1 MRVYRLESRADV
13 DTIAGSID
21 TRTAVL
27 KFSRS
32 GSRTVLSRSFAT
44 APLKLFATRACGCA
58 CWVYSSSLGGGLVGG
73 DEIRL
78 SVDVDANA
86 RALVTTQA
94 STKVYRS
101 LKRARL
107 DSTSRVADGALL
119 AVVPDPIVCFADAD
133 FVQTQRYQLG
143 GSASLVMVDWFTSG
157 RHAAGERWAFKRYET
172 RIDVNRD
179 GKPVLI
185 DALALES
192 DLDAVSDRMGRIDA
206 FATVI
211 ITGPLVSAPAADLLE
226 GISSAAITRRA
237 GTVVSAA
244 RLPDGGT
251 LLRMAATDVEEIGRA
266 LRNSLAFLAALVG
279 DDPWSRKW

>member
-1 MRVYRLESRADV
+1 VDV
-13 DTIAGSID
+13 IASSID
-21 TRTAVL
+21 THTAVL
-27 KFSRS
+27 EFSRC
-32 GSRTVLSRSFAT
+32 GSRTALSRSFAT
-44 APLKLFATRACGCA
+44 SPLKLFATRACGGA

-78 SVDVDANA
+78 SVDVGADA

-107 DSTSRVADGALL
+107 DSASRVADGALL

-133 FVQTQRYQLG
+133 FVQTQRYELG
-143 GSASLVMVDWFTSG
+143 SSASLVMVDWFTSG

-185 DALALES
+185 DALVLEG
-192 DLDAVSDRMGRIDA
+192 DLDAVADRMGRVDA

-211 ITGPLVSAPAADLLE
+211 ISGPLVSAQAADLLD
-226 GISSAAITRRA
+226 GISRAEVTRRA
-237 GTVVSAA
+237 DTVVSAA
-244 RLPDGGT
+244 RLRDGGT
-251 LLRMAATDVEEIGRA
+251 LLRMAGTDVEEIGRV